1 MPVFSAIVVHNSSKY
16 LYTPNDL
23 SILRPQ
29 KIASPVHITVHKS
42 ITCLVYICVTRAVT
56 SNNAITVWSSSS
68 LLELFVVLRLW
79 LVYRIATELSVS
91 INVFVFAWFCGGV
104 KLQISKWVSC
114 RWFVSYLNNTGWK
127 FVGDATTTT

>member
-1 MPVFSAIVVHNSSKY
+1 MSVFSAIVVHNSSKY
-16 LYTPNDL
+16 LSTPNDL

-29 KIASPVHITVHKS
+29 KFASPVHITVHKS
-42 ITCLVYICVTRAVT
+42 ITCLVYICVTRAMT
-56 SNNAITVWSSSS
+56 SNNAITVCSSSS

-91 INVFVFAWFCGGV
+91 INVFVFSLFCGGV

-114 RWFVSYLNNTGWK
+114 RWFVSYLNNTG
-127 FVGDATTTT
+127 